1 MNECIFSA
9 GVLLLRLGL
18 GGAMLLH
25 GVQKFKLILN
35 GGAEKWLDPIGIGAA
50 NSLYLATFAEL
61 VCSALV
67 ILGLFTRTASAFI
80 SIIMFVAAF
89 VFLKNAP
96 WADRELAAVFL
107 FGFIAL
113 AVLGGGNYSLSNLIF
128 GTNSLLVNL

>member
-9 GVLLLRLGL
+9 GALLLRLGF

-35 GGAEKWLDPIGIGAA
+35 GGAEKWLDPMGIGAA

-61 VCSALV
+61 ACSALV
-67 ILGLFTRTASAFI
+67 ILGLFTRTASVFI
-80 SIIMFVAAF
+80 SITMFVAAF

-128 GTNSLLVNL
+128 GTNSLFGNL

>member
-9 GVLLLRLGL
+9 GALLLRLGL
-18 GGAMLLH
+18 GGAMLVH
-25 GVQKFKLILN
+25 GLQKFKLILN
-35 GGAEKWLDPIGIGAA
+35 GGAEKWLDPMGIGAA

-61 VCSALV
+61 ACSALV
-67 ILGLFTRTASAFI
+67 ILGLFTRTASVFI
-80 SIIMFVAAF
+80 SITMFVAAF

-128 GTNSLLVNL
+128 GTNSLFGNL

>member
-9 GVLLLRLGL
+9 GVLLFRLGL

-80 SIIMFVAAF
+80 SITMFVAAF

-113 AVLGGGNYSLSNLIF
+113 AVFGGGNYSLSNLIF
-128 GTNSLLVNL
+128 GTNSLLGNL